1 MASDATHGL
10 TGYATIRV
18 CIPSSSAAASA
29 AESRAGVLPPPL
41 DDLAGLVRGTEALL
55 RTVRANC
62 DLSLERSVLRT
73 AEARRERKEAAR
85 QRRRELAAELSK

>member
-1 MASDATHGL
+1 MASSDPHGL
-10 TGYATIRV
+10 TRYSRIA
-18 CIPSSSAAASA
+18 CIPSSSAAATA
-29 AESRAGVLPPPL
+29 ADSRRVGVLPPDIDIL
-41 DDLAGLVRGTEALL
+41 NIIRDTEALM
-55 RTVRANC
+55 RATRANC